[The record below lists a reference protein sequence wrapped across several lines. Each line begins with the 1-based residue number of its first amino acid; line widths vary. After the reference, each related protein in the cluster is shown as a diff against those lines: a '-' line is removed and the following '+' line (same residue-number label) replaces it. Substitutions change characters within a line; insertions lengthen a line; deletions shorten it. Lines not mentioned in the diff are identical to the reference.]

1 MQVRPSKRV
10 KRPMGSWQSNNSA
23 LKTQVPIILLMATD
37 GYRTSPVVKGPV
49 TSYDYTMNLLD
60 FVSWHILAKAEVINL
75 EVLA

>member
-1 MQVRPSKRV
+1 
-10 KRPMGSWQSNNSA
+10 MGSWQSNNSA